1 MTLGITAF
9 VYAVLEISKVW
20 DQLSKTEQAIVIFNG
35 LAAAAMAAALAIAV
49 FHTSWTVGV
58 GAAAIA
64 AGIAA
69 LLTTFAI
76 IDSKTKTAT
85 SKIGAKGVQKATVG
99 AGGYT
104 ATSPSWQYGSN
115 QIPMYA
121 DGGFPTKG
129 QMFIARE
136 SGAEMVGSIGGRTAV
151 ANNQDIVSAVSQ
163 GVASAVAG
171 VMGGGNSDVTVNI
184 ELDNVRVG
192 QALIRSVNRATIATG
207 ETVLSY

>member
-1 MTLGITAF
+1 M
-9 VYAVLEISKVW
+9 
-20 DQLSKTEQAIVIFNG
+20 
-35 LAAAAMAAALAIAV
+35 
-49 FHTSWTVGV
+49 
-58 GAAAIA
+58 
-64 AGIAA
+64 
-69 LLTTFAI
+69 
-76 IDSKTKTAT
+76 
-85 SKIGAKGVQKATVG
+85 
-99 AGGYT
+99 
-104 ATSPSWQYGSN
+104 
-115 QIPMYA
+115 
-121 DGGFPTKG
+121 KG
-129 QMFIARE
+129 QRFIARE